1 MAMHSQSP
9 AGRGPAAD
17 PLTVG
22 VLGATGYTGR
32 EVVRLLAA
40 HPSVRLVLAT
50 SESEAG
56 GSLASSVAG
65 AADVPLERLADA
77 DLASC
82 DAVLSCLPH
91 GLGGEWTTRLGA
103 GLAVDLSADLRLQ
116 ALLARSPAATAARSE
131 PARWRG
137 VADGGGGDGPPVGA
151 TAAVPDSGTAALAYG
166 LTEHHRERIG
176 ASRIVANPGCYP
188 TAVLLGLAP
197 LLRRDLVGG
206 TIVANAAS
214 GVTGAGRSPAR
225 HLLFAE
231 VAEDFRAY
239 GTGNA
244 HRHLDEMLAGAAR
257 LGPSAPEI
265 VFTPHLLPVRRGIL
279 ASLHVP
285 LAARL
290 DPVEAL
296 SFWRADYEGEPFV
309 RVLADRPPTLADVV
323 GTNVAAIGV
332 ATIARTAAPALQV
345 FVAIDNLLKG
355 AAGQAVQNLNL
366 MAGWPE
372 TRGLQ

>member
-1 MAMHSQSP
+1 M
-9 AGRGPAAD
+9 
-17 PLTVG
+17 G

-32 EVVRLLAA
+32 EVVRVLAA
-40 HPSVRLVLAT
+40 HPSVRLALAT

-56 GSLASSVAG
+56 GSLAVA
-65 AADVPLERLADA
+65 AVWDAPDIPLVRLADA
-77 DLASC
+77 DPASC
-82 DAVLSCLPH
+82 DAILSCLPH
-91 GLGGEWTTRLGA
+91 GLADEWIARTGDALV
-103 GLAVDLSADLRLQ
+103 VDLSADLRLP
-116 ALLARSPAATAARSE
+116 ALLTEAEARPDR
-131 PARWRG
+131 ARWRA
-137 VADGGGGDGPPVGA
+137 VADGGGTHAPARSA

-166 LTEHHRERIG
+166 LTEHHRDRIRT
-176 ASRIVANPGCYP
+176 SRLVANPGCYP

-197 LLRRDLVGG
+197 LLRRDLIGG
-206 TIVANAAS
+206 VVVANAAS

-239 GTGNA
+239 GTGNG

-290 DPVEAL
+290 DAAEAL
-296 SFWRADYEGEPFV
+296 SFWQGDYEAEPFV
-309 RVLADRPPTLADVV
+309 RVLADRPPSLADVV
-323 GTNVAAIGV
+323 GTNRASIGIAPV
-332 ATIARTAAPALQV
+332 ARTATPALQV
-345 FVAIDNLLKG
+345 FIVIDNLLKG

>member
-1 MAMHSQSP
+1 
-9 AGRGPAAD
+9 
-17 PLTVG
+17 

-40 HPSVRLVLAT
+40 HPSVRLALAT

-56 GSLASSVAG
+56 RSI
-65 AADVPLERLADA
+65 AATVPDAPDLRLERLEDA

-91 GLGGEWTTRLGA
+91 GHADAWTDRIGDA
-103 GLAVDLSADLRLQ
+103 LAVDLSADFRLAALR
-116 ALLARSPAATAARSE
+116 AAAPAPLAVGAGRV
-131 PARWRG
+131 RWSA
-137 VADGGGGDGPPVGA
+137 VADGGGGSEASGPDA
-151 TAAVPDSGTAALAYG
+151 TAAVPRSGAAVLAYG
-166 LTEHHRERIG
+166 LTEHHRDAVR
-176 ASRIVANPGCYP
+176 ASRFVANPGCYP

-206 TIVANAAS
+206 TVVANAAA

-231 VAEDFRAY
+231 VAEDFRPY
-239 GTGNA
+239 GTGNG
-244 HRHLDEMLAGAAR
+244 HRHLDEMLEAAGA
-257 LGPSAPEI
+257 LGPAAPEV

-285 LAARL
+285 LAARV
-290 DPVEAL
+290 DAPEAVG
-296 SFWRADYEGEPFV
+296 FWRADYEGEPFV
-309 RVLADRPPTLADVV
+309 RVLTDRAPSLADVI
-323 GTNVAAIGV
+323 GTNRAAIGV
-332 ATIARTAAPALQV
+332 AAVARTAAPALQV
-345 FVAIDNLLKG
+345 FVAIDNLIKG
-355 AAGQAVQNLNL
+355 AAGQAIQNLNA

-372 TRGLQ
+372 TRGLA

>member
-1 MAMHSQSP
+1 M
-9 AGRGPAAD
+9 
-17 PLTVG
+17 G

-56 GSLASSVAG
+56 CSLAASVPG
-65 AADVPLERLADA
+65 APDIALARLADA
-77 DLASC
+77 DLAPC

-91 GLGGEWTTRLGA
+91 GVGDGWTARAGG

-116 ALLARSPAATAARSE
+116 ALLTGSPAESIVGMPGTRALG
-131 PARWRG
+131 ARWHA
-137 VADGGGGDGPPVGA
+137 VADGGGGTGAPAASA

-166 LTEHHRERIG
+166 LTEHHRERIR
-176 ASRIVANPGCYP
+176 ASRVVANPGCYP

-206 TIVANAAS
+206 TVVANAAS

-290 DPVEAL
+290 DAVEAL
-296 SFWRADYEGEPFV
+296 SLWRADYEGEAFV

-323 GTNVAAIGV
+323 GTNVAAVGIAPV
-332 ATIARTAAPALQV
+332 ARTAAPVLQV